1 MSPDNKGPWDQVIEV
16 GKVRTVRGD
25 WVLMYSGR
33 VSFKCFVAIL
43 TWPMTVRE
51 EERGKQEESQ
61 HLGFEEEKT
70 LEGKPAGERSPMLNT
85 YNDLREDIYLSK
97 TAPHGSCV
105 LFKTCIALNAV
116 GWVSAQ
122 ARVIEQHPC
131 LADSLSALLCE
142 PPCEVIN
149 PLALLPLL
157 AL

>member
-1 MSPDNKGPWDQVIEV
+1 MSPDNKGPWDQVIGV

-25 WVLMYSGR
+25 WVLMYLCR
-33 VSFKCFVAIL
+33 ASFNCFVAIL
-43 TWPMTVRE
+43 TWPVTVRE

-61 HLGFEEEKT
+61 RLGFEEEKT
-70 LEGKPAGERSPMLNT
+70 LEVKPVGERSPMLNT

-97 TAPHGSCV
+97 TTPHRSCI
-105 LFKTCIALNAV
+105 LFKTCVALNAV

-131 LADSLSALLCE
+131 LADSSSALLCE